1 MLHGQKM
8 KKKRVNSNGVYVYPC
23 EHDRVDYKA
32 LEKLCKMQQKELIAK
47 DKDINQLLEIN
58 KKQFKKIQKLHQII
72 KEVMRRNNELVEHI
86 KIERMIIH

>member
-1 MLHGQKM
+1 
-8 KKKRVNSNGVYVYPC
+8 
-23 EHDRVDYKA
+23 
-32 LEKLCKMQQKELIAK
+32 MQQKELIAK

-72 KEVMRRNNELVEHI
+72 KEIMRRNNELVEHI